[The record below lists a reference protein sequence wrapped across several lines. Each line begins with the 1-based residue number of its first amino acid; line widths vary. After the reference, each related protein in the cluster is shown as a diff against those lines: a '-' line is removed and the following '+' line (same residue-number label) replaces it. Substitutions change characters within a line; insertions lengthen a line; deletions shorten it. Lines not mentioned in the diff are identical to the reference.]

1 MANLENCILLDG
13 DGNEITD
20 SIVFTVQEN
29 SGDSAGNTAAQ
40 LEPMQ
45 FGVDENGEAN
55 MLDPG
60 VYKFRISPSLTGWR
74 LGINNLNISGVQYS
88 GSGGYYIPPNTPSL
102 TTGFPGSH
110 VSANSAASQWE
121 NGAMGSN
128 DIAVTMHEAVDRVFM
143 HNTSITNIENGQYFS
158 SAYGGVID
166 PENNMVEVTV
176 VLKLDY
182 VLGSTDLTIDIDIDG
197 DAVDYQDVGGG
208 IAVGNSSAQ
217 FYFHVVPYIFSNR
230 PDYYQAQ
237 FSTAAGQ
244 TTISSIS
251 GNLDDSAYEVS
262 PQVTSSMQYEPGVT
276 CCPMFAALLGMN
288 QSIYSDYPGQF
299 AESNDTTSGVT
310 GSSVASFYDG
320 CGSYGEFVR
329 AQYGGNYED
338 LVDENSNFQSS
349 GVYPSG
355 TSNFGDPW
363 VADFQMTSVN
373 YGDSTVSF
381 QGGDTAYQDINI
393 NPQNELCRA
402 VQYHN
407 YNGVTNT
414 SLNMLGNTIGQ
425 SNLPDSCKFHFRIA
439 NGVFNNAYDDDMVD
453 AANSFAAFVWVSYTT
468 ANGEEIVHPFVGF
481 NTTPDLV
488 LGTISEIN
496 DNPFLISSTVIEQIS
511 TTATGTDEPGI
522 SVELFFNPNF
532 SFTDTSIG
540 DGSGLLE
547 GSTMKAFVFFVLD
560 NQDYDEGD
568 FVFSGGF
575 TNGGS

>member
-13 DGNEITD
+13 DGNQITD

-60 VYKFRISPSLTGWR
+60 VYKFRISPSLTGWS
-74 LGINNLNISGVQYS
+74 LGINNLSISGVQHS

-102 TTGFPGSH
+102 TTGFSGSH
-110 VSANSAASQWE
+110 TSANSAASQWE
-121 NGAMGSN
+121 NGALGYN
-128 DIAVTMHEAVDRVFM
+128 DITVTMHEAVDRVFM
-143 HNTSITNIENGQYFS
+143 HNTSITNIENGEYIWS
-158 SAYGGVID
+158 IYGGVVD

-176 VLKLDY
+176 VLKPDY

-208 IAVGNSSAQ
+208 IEVGAGSAQ
-217 FYFHVVPYIFSNR
+217 FYFHVIPYIFSDR
-230 PDYYQAQ
+230 PDYYSAS
-237 FSTAAGQ
+237 FSTADGELTA
-244 TTISSIS
+244 SSMS

-262 PQVTSSMQYEPGVT
+262 PQVTSSVQYVPGIT
-276 CCPMFAALLGMN
+276 CCPMFTVQLGIN
-288 QSIYSDYPGQF
+288 QYIYSDYPGAY
-299 AESNDTTSGVT
+299 AESNNTTSGTT
-310 GSSVASFYDG
+310 GYAVASFYDG
-320 CGSYGEFVR
+320 CGSYGEFVS

-338 LVDENSNFQSS
+338 LVDEDSNFQSS

-355 TSNFGDPW
+355 TSNYGDPW
-363 VADFQMTSVN
+363 VADFQMTSQN
-373 YGDSTVSF
+373 IGASTVSF
-381 QGGDTAYQDINI
+381 QSGDTAYEDINI

-414 SLNMLGNTIGQ
+414 SVNMLGNTIGQ

-439 NGVFNNAYDDDMVD
+439 NGVFSNAYNDDMVD
-453 AANSFAAFVWVSYTT
+453 AVDSFAAFVWVSYTT
-468 ANGEEIVHPFVGF
+468 ANGEEIVHPFVGY
-481 NTTPDLV
+481 NTSTLIDNAS
-488 LGTISEIN
+488 ISEPN
-496 DNPFLISSTVIEQIS
+496 DNPFLISSTVIEEIS
-511 TTATGTDEPGI
+511 TTATGTGEPGI

-547 GSTMKAFVFFVLD
+547 GSTMKAFVFLVLD
-560 NQDYDEGD
+560 NQTYVEGA
-568 FVFSGGF
+568 GGF
-575 TNGGS
+575 